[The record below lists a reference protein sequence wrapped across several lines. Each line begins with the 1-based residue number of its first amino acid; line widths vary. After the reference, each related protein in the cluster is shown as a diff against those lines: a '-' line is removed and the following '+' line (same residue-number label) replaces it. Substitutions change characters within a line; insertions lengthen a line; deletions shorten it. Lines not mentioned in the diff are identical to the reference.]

1 MSTKFTTAGIRKI
14 VWKKFYL
21 LYGCLPCHAWQDK
34 WAISFHNISPLC
46 EDEMQK
52 KSEDE
57 MQKKLVEIYM
67 HRSIVISD
75 GGWPINNDY
84 GFDWSMRET
93 LTIAGLYEHSDRVW
107 KAMNDEG
114 LAAVWP
120 KPILAARVRY
130 VSFHKPHGFSLRS
143 IKNTPSGRKVQTNRI
158 LLPYLPY
165 KAYQVEQL
173 LMRMLPFQQ
182 AGQPQPDRTVLDD
195 ITV

>member
-1 MSTKFTTAGIRKI
+1 MAGIRKI

-21 LYGCLPCHAWQDK
+21 LYGCLPCHVWNDK
-34 WAISFHNISPLC
+34 WAVPFNYASPS
-46 EDEMQK
+46 
-52 KSEDE
+52 SEDE

-75 GGWPINNDY
+75 GGRPINNDY
-84 GFDWSMRET
+84 SHEWSMKET
-93 LTIAGLYEHSDRVW
+93 LTIAELYEHSDRVW

-114 LAAVWP
+114 LAADWP

-173 LMRMLPFQQ
+173 LMRMLPLQN
-182 AGQPQPDRTVLDD
+182 AMQPQPDTTVLDD
-195 ITV
+195 ISV